1 VTFFNETVQNM
12 KDRTASCP
20 QMAAGPLPINSK
32 TTVPS
37 APRLAWRCLL
47 IELLIGFPVL
57 ILALLAGELLKSW
70 LHLAIPGNVLG
81 LFLLLLSFRFRLIP
95 PRLIEDAANRL
106 LYFLP
111 SLFIP
116 IYVSGIG
123 QAQLWSRISWIL
135 FPTLTIATAGLWV
148 FVGHLAQKLLR
159 RSIKDE

>member
-1 VTFFNETVQNM
+1 MKNEIASRPQL
-12 KDRTASCP
+12 TAGAS
-20 QMAAGPLPINSK
+20 PINSK
-32 TTVPS
+32 TMDPS
-37 APRLAWRCLL
+37 PQRLVWRRLL

-57 ILALLAGELLKSW
+57 ILAMLAGEQIKTW
-70 LHLAIPGNVLG
+70 MHLPIPGNVLG
-81 LFLLLLSFRFRLIP
+81 LFLLLLSFRLRLVP

-123 QAQLWSRISWIL
+123 QAQLWSRMSWLL
-135 FPTLTIATAGLWV
+135 FPTLVIATAALWI

-159 RSIKDE
+159 GSIKDE

>member
-1 VTFFNETVQNM
+1 M
-12 KDRTASCP
+12 KHEIASRP
-20 QMAAGPLPINSK
+20 QMAAGALPINRR

-37 APRLAWRCLL
+37 AQRLAWGRLL
-47 IELLIGFPVL
+47 IELLVGFPVL
-57 ILALLAGELLKSW
+57 ILAMLAGEQVKSW
-70 LHLAIPGNVLG
+70 MHLPIPGNVLG
-81 LFLLLLSFRFRLIP
+81 LFLLLLSFRLRLIP

-123 QAQLWSRISWIL
+123 QAQLWSQMSWIL
-135 FPTLTIATAGLWV
+135 LPTLTIATAGLWV

-159 RSIKDE
+159 HSIEDE

>member
-1 VTFFNETVQNM
+1 VTFFNYTIQNM
-12 KDRTASCP
+12 KDQTASRP
-20 QMAAGPLPINSK
+20 QMVAGGLPISSK
-32 TTVPS
+32 ATVRS
-37 APRLAWRCLL
+37 AQRLAWRCLL

-57 ILALLAGELLKSW
+57 IVALLAGELVKSW
-70 LHLAIPGNVLG
+70 LHLPIPGNLLG
-81 LFLLLLSFRFRLIP
+81 LFLLLLSFRLRLIP
-95 PRLIEDAANRL
+95 PRLLEDAATRL

-123 QAQLWSRISWIL
+123 QTQLWSQISWIL
-135 FPTLTIATAGLWV
+135 FPALTIATAGLWV